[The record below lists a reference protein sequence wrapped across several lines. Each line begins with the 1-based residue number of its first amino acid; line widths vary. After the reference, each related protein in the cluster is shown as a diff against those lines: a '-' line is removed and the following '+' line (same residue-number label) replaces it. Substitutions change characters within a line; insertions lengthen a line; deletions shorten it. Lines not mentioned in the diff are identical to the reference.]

1 MAAYYKVEVTLNSQA
16 VSVGLP
22 SPQSVSVTI
31 PLIGPQGPV
40 GATGSTGATGPAN
53 SLAIG
58 AVSTGAAGS
67 NASATIT
74 GTAPS
79 QTLDLT
85 IPRGD
90 KGDTGDTGATG
101 PANSLAIGTVSTGAA
116 GSNADATI
124 TGTAPNQTLNLTIP
138 VGATGA
144 TGPTG
149 PQGPTIA
156 DANAPATNNILW
168 QIRTTA
174 FTAAS
179 GGRYVASGTFTV
191 TNPAS
196 GNDGELFQV
205 VVASGTVTVNSVAY
219 GASRWPV
226 TVARISGAW
235 TTLPNTLTENLTLNG
250 TNNTAPNQTA
260 ASGSSIM
267 TRDLSDARTISRRMR
282 LTGGVFPVGAG
293 WLTTNSG
300 TGAAIQNSAAL
311 GARVNG
317 GTGTNSFAILRGNG
331 GALNAPRNFDFSKRI
346 FVSWRF
352 ALTGLVAGGS
362 VRMIFGG
369 QSPFGTDLAA
379 AGALQV
385 NGIGILIDN
394 TDLKIETRSG
404 ATLTTSSSLAT
415 LSVTTMYVVVLESD
429 GAGSVSVTL
438 NDTSIGTATGAP
450 TSASGTSDAINVS
463 AINTVNGSAGVLV
476 DVSLFGFEIIS

>member
-1 MAAYYKVEVTLNSQA
+1 MAAAYYKVEVTLNSQA

-101 PANSLAIGTVSTGAA
+101 PANSLTIGAVSTGAA

-260 ASGSSIM
+260 ASGSSLI
-267 TRDLSDARTISRRMR
+267 TRDLGDARYALYENVRPENNQTAADASNFFTSVAALLPLNWIPRRIEIHAELEFTTTPVAAATSNFRHRVTIRDVEAASMNTTSHSSVLNSSSVTNVTGNRYIIKGEFTSLPATWSTR
-282 LTGGVFPVGAG
+282 LASHGTIFLLLEGAVFNFTGGSLTLVNNQDRRVGY
-293 WLTTNSG
+293 
-300 TGAAIQNSAAL
+300 
-311 GARVNG
+311 
-317 GTGTNSFAILRGNG
+317 
-331 GALNAPRNFDFSKRI
+331 RI
-346 FVSWRF
+346 YR
-352 ALTGLVAGGS
+352 
-362 VRMIFGG
+362 
-369 QSPFGTDLAA
+369 
-379 AGALQV
+379 
-385 NGIGILIDN
+385 
-394 TDLKIETRSG
+394 
-404 ATLTTSSSLAT
+404 
-415 LSVTTMYVVVLESD
+415 
-429 GAGSVSVTL
+429 
-438 NDTSIGTATGAP
+438 
-450 TSASGTSDAINVS
+450 
-463 AINTVNGSAGVLV
+463 
-476 DVSLFGFEIIS
+476 